1 MPFLLKNN
9 CIFCNLSVTQLAYTR
24 KSEFNLGENSYN
36 EAEIQFS
43 PFTAGSLTGR
53 GAAGLRGNRQPG
65 QQYYDREE
73 DPGSL
78 Q

>member
-1 MPFLLKNN
+1 MKRKFSLVLL
-9 CIFCNLSVTQLAYTR
+9 LLAAW
-24 KSEFNLGENSYN
+24 L
-36 EAEIQFS
+36 
-43 PFTAGSLTGR
+43 

>member
-1 MPFLLKNN
+1 MK
-9 CIFCNLSVTQLAYTR
+9 R
-24 KSEFNLGENSYN
+24 K
-36 EAEIQFS
+36 FS
-43 PFTAGSLTGR
+43 LVLCTAGSLAGR
-53 GAAGLRGNRQPG
+53 GAAGLRGNGQPG

>member
-1 MPFLLKNN
+1 MKRKFSLVLL
-9 CIFCNLSVTQLAYTR
+9 LL
-24 KSEFNLGENSYN
+24 
-36 EAEIQFS
+36 
-43 PFTAGSLTGR
+43 
-53 GAAGLRGNRQPG
+53 AAGLRGNGQPG